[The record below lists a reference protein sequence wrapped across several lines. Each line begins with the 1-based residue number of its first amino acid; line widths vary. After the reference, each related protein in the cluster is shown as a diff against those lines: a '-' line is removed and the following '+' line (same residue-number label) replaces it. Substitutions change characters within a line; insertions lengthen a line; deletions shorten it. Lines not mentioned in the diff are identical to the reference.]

1 MIYSFPSVS
10 LKVGRV
16 EQNVFFQN
24 FSLFPYISM
33 FSAHFV
39 AYLSSLLE
47 LPRRGRTAHGHQGR
61 QSASSSFSSFLF
73 LTGEGMEAK
82 PQIKNWH
89 ILLQFRYLSFILEIT
104 LRVLGKLSLKCF
116 QIAPANIKSVTSKQ
130 AVFTYS
136 HLN

>member
-47 LPRRGRTAHGHQGR
+47 LPRLGHTVHGHQGR
-61 QSASSSFSSFLF
+61 QKSASSSFSSFLF
-73 LTGEGMEAK
+73 LVAS
-82 PQIKNWH
+82 I
-89 ILLQFRYLSFILEIT
+89 
-104 LRVLGKLSLKCF
+104 GKTLSLKCF
-116 QIAPANIKSVTSKQ
+116 QIAPANIESVTSKQ
-130 AVFTYS
+130 AVFTYC

>member
-16 EQNVFFQN
+16 EKNVFFEN
-24 FSLFPYISM
+24 FSLFPNISM

-47 LPRRGRTAHGHQGR
+47 LPRLGHTVHGHQGR
-61 QSASSSFSSFLF
+61 QRSASSSFSLFLF

-82 PQIKNWH
+82 P
-89 ILLQFRYLSFILEIT
+89 
-104 LRVLGKLSLKCF
+104 
-116 QIAPANIKSVTSKQ
+116 
-130 AVFTYS
+130 
-136 HLN
+136 